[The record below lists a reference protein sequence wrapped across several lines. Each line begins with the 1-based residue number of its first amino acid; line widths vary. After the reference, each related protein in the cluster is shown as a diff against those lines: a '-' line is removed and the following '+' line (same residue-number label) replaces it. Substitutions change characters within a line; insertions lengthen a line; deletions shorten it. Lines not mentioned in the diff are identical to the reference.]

1 MYVYNK
7 DGVRLAM
14 KIQDQSV
21 YYHYNSRGDVIAMT
35 DQNREVVATYEYA
48 AWGNVLKSEAK
59 GIAADNPFG
68 YKEKIWINILKYTN
82 LQRKKTN
89 IF

>member
-1 MYVYNK
+1 MYEGRANIGSFFFIYVTTMTNYNK
-7 DGVRLAM
+7 
-14 KIQDQSV
+14 
-21 YYHYNSRGDVIAMT
+21 
-35 DQNREVVATYEYA
+35 EVVATYEYA